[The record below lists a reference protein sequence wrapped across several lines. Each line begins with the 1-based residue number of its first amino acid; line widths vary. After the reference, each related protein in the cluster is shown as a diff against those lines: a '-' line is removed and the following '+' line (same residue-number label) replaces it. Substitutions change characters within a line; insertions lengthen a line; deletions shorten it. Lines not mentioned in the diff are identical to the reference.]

1 MAKPL
6 VPIINWISLLYLYN
20 LDVGPWIR
28 LTVGFSPWVS
38 SGDDGTRWMLSRHP
52 LPRPMWDHKI
62 PGGEKEGEGRLIEC
76 GEPKGWKCR
85 VIGLDH
91 SKYTPACAGWS
102 GRTTPLHILQHR
114 QGDRVGPHHF
124 PCWDPKT
131 YQLDQTYGIQG
142 KVGDKEGGSCHKGRR
157 IIFPKGPTINPKSWH
172 FEIQSRHSLGESNP
186 RPYDLQASVLDTTLR
201 NDSLLH
207 I

>member
-1 MAKPL
+1 
-6 VPIINWISLLYLYN
+6 
-20 LDVGPWIR
+20 
-28 LTVGFSPWVS
+28 
-38 SGDDGTRWMLSRHP
+38 MLSRHP

-91 SKYTPACAGWS
+91 SKYTPACARWS
-102 GRTTPLHILQHR
+102 GRTTPLYILQHR
-114 QGDRVGPHHF
+114 QGDWVGPHHF

-142 KVGDKEGGSCHKGRR
+142 KVGDKEGGGVAIRVDKLYFLSDR
-157 IIFPKGPTINPKSWH
+157 
-172 FEIQSRHSLGESNP
+172 QSTPNHDISKFKVSTPLGN
-186 RPYDLQASVLDTTLR
+186 RTRDLMICRLVC
-201 NDSLLH
+201 
-207 I
+207 